1 MKDLEDMAQE
11 IEERYREMLDEHYSV
26 TIFGYDYPASRVLDC
41 VDHIAYRQGLLDYA
55 DSLISDGEYP
65 DEVNDYL

>member
-1 MKDLEDMAQE
+1 MEDLKDMAQE

-26 TIFGYDYPASRVLDC
+26 GIFGYEYSASRVLHDL
-41 VDHIAYRQGLLDYA
+41 DPIAYRQGLLDYA
-55 DSLISDGEYP
+55 DSLIADEEYP